1 MSQPSAPCRTLAIAL
16 LVTISASAPSV
27 ARWTPAGVQSA
38 TLLEV
43 RNDRWDD
50 LTVYLEREGSLFK
63 LGTVRGLS
71 TRVLEVP
78 AAYLHNGGGV
88 RLKAMRPGSVLKAVS
103 VPFNLAQG
111 QRAEWIVAR
120 TTGPTGVVVR

>member
-78 AAYLHNGGGV
+78 AAYLHN
-88 RLKAMRPGSVLKAVS
+88 RPVFASRPCARGRSS
-103 VPFNLAQG
+103 RRSPFRSTWLRDNAPSG
-111 QRAEWIVAR
+111 
-120 TTGPTGVVVR
+120 